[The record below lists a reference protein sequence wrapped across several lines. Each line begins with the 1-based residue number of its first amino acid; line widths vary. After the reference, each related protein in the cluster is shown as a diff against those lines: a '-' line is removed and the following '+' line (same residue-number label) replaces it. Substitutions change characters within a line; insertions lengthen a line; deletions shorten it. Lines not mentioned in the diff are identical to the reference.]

1 MEFEVYSLM
10 FGNWRLGF
18 GRAEESTGGLKND
31 LFGYDDDDIGIEINA
46 ELIARRVARSLLP
59 ATRRFTHL
67 Q

>member
-1 MEFEVYSLM
+1 MEFEVYGLM

-18 GRAEESTGGLKND
+18 EKAEESTGGLKND
-31 LFGYDDDDIGIEINA
+31 LFDDDGDDIGIEINA